1 MKKKIIIVLS
11 FILLLGIS
19 YFIFFFNHSNSE
31 DVLDNKEVEINNV
44 NEKIEISEPLEEND
58 VLEQEIVINKK
69 EEENKSNNKEQKEES
84 KNNSVE
90 QKKDTITN
98 NVPKVED
105 KKESTIKEEKKEEVI
120 VDNVVEEEVKKLTA
134 WEELGITE
142 FDYYNKP
149 MWSWARIDFS
159 IKDYKT
165 YEKTREACI
174 TKGEEYFEQGLGYSC
189 TGINSYSGDYLG
201 EMLKTF

>member
-19 YFIFFFNHSNSE
+19 YFIFFFNHSKSE
-31 DVLDNKEVEINNV
+31 EIVDNKEVEINNV
-44 NEKIEISEPLEEND
+44 DEKNEISGSLDKND
-58 VLEQEIVINKK
+58 EVEQEVVLDNK
-69 EEENKSNNKEQKEES
+69 EENKSNNKEHKEES
-84 KNNSVE
+84 INTNT
-90 QKKDTITN
+90 KKDTVTN
-98 NVPKVED
+98 NVPKVEN
-105 KKESTIKEEKKEEVI
+105 KKESTVREEKKEEVI
-120 VDNVVEEEVKKLTA
+120 VDEVVVEEVKEITA

-142 FDYYNKP
+142 HNYYNKP

-174 TKGEEYFEQGLGYSC
+174 TKGEEYFKQGLGYSC
-189 TGINSYSGDYLG
+189 TSINSYSGDYLG
-201 EMLKTF
+201 EMIKTF